1 MKKEGLLI
9 LLGILVALIFFYV
22 GLNKWRESKPESA
35 PSPMVVIP
43 TPPQPAQ
50 PISPPQEEKAK
61 EEPKAEEKEQTPP
74 PEPQKP
80 KEDLIAKK
88 IQEEKN
94 KEEKTKE
101 VQKTQEGKN
110 LTTQK
115 QEARKE
121 SEKVEKVKEEKIQKS
136 MAAKQEKQAEK
147 PKGEVKEYVI
157 QIGAFSSKENADRA
171 LGKAKSMGYRG
182 EIVNEDNFYKVRV
195 RVKTDDPKK
204 VLAKLRSAFGG
215 AIIKQ

>member
-1 MKKEGLLI
+1 MKKERLLI
-9 LLGILVALIFFYV
+9 LLGILIALIFFYV
-22 GLNKWRESKPESA
+22 GLNKWLESKPESA
-35 PSPMVVIP
+35 PPPVVVRP
-43 TPPQPAQ
+43 TPKQ

-61 EEPKAEEKEQTPP
+61 EEPKAEEKKQTPP

-88 IQEEKN
+88 IQEEK
-94 KEEKTKE
+94 TKE
-101 VQKTQEGKN
+101 VQKTQEGTN

-115 QEARKE
+115 QETRKE
-121 SEKVEKVKEEKIQKS
+121 V
-136 MAAKQEKQAEK
+136 AKQEKQAEK

-157 QIGAFSSKENADRA
+157 QIGAFSSKENAEKA
-171 LGKAKSMGYRG
+171 LEKAKSMGYKG
-182 EIVNEDNFYKVRV
+182 EIVSEDKFYKVRV
-195 RVKTDDPKK
+195 RVKTDDPNK

>member
-1 MKKEGLLI
+1 MRKERLFI
-9 LLGILVALIFFYV
+9 LLGTLIALIFFYV
-22 GLNKWRESKPESA
+22 GLNKWLESKPESA
-35 PSPMVVIP
+35 PPPVVVRP

-61 EEPKAEEKEQTPP
+61 EEPKAEEREQTPP
-74 PEPQKP
+74 PEPKKP
-80 KEDLIAKK
+80 KEDLIAQK
-88 IQEEKN
+88 IQ
-94 KEEKTKE
+94 EEKTKE
-101 VQKTQEGKN
+101 VQKTPESKN
-110 LTTQK
+110 LTAQR
-115 QEARKE
+115 QETRKE
-121 SEKVEKVKEEKIQKS
+121 V
-136 MAAKQEKQAEK
+136 AKQEKQAEK
-147 PKGEVKEYVI
+147 PKREVREYVI

-204 VLAKLRSAFGG
+204 VLAKLKATFGS

>member
-1 MKKEGLLI
+1 MRKERLLL
-9 LLGILVALIFFYV
+9 LLGTLIALIFFYV
-22 GLNKWRESKPESA
+22 GLNKWLEGKPESA
-35 PSPMVVIP
+35 PPPVVVRP
-43 TPPQPAQ
+43 APPQPAQ
-50 PISPPQEEKAK
+50 PISPPREEKAK
-61 EEPKAEEKEQTPP
+61 EEPKAEEKKQTPP

-110 LTTQK
+110 LTAQK
-115 QEARKE
+115 QETRKE
-121 SEKVEKVKEEKIQKS
+121 V
-136 MAAKQEKQAEK
+136 AKQEKQAEK

-171 LGKAKSMGYRG
+171 LEKAKSMGYRG
-182 EIVNEDNFYKVRV
+182 EIVSEDEFYKVRV
-195 RVKTDDPKK
+195 RVKTDDPNK
-204 VLAKLRSAFGG
+204 VLAQLRSAFGG

>member
-1 MKKEGLLI
+1 MKKERLLI

-22 GLNKWRESKPESA
+22 GLNKWLESKPESA
-35 PSPMVVIP
+35 PPPVVVRP
-43 TPPQPAQ
+43 TPKQPAQ
-50 PISPPQEEKAK
+50 PTTPPKEEKAK
-61 EEPKAEEKEQTPP
+61 EEPKVEEKKQAPP

-88 IQEEKN
+88 IQEEKK

-110 LTTQK
+110 LTAQR
-115 QEARKE
+115 QETRKE
-121 SEKVEKVKEEKIQKS
+121 V
-136 MAAKQEKQAEK
+136 AKQEKQAEK

-171 LGKAKSMGYRG
+171 LGKAKSMGYKG
-182 EIVNEDNFYKVRV
+182 EIVSEDKFYKVRV

-215 AIIKQ
+215 VIIKQ

>member
-1 MKKEGLLI
+1 MRRERFLI
-9 LLGILVALIFFYV
+9 LLGTLIALIFFYV
-22 GLNKWRESKPESA
+22 GLNKWLESKSESA
-35 PSPMVVIP
+35 QPPVVIKP

-50 PISPPQEEKAK
+50 PISPPQEEKAM
-61 EEPKAEEKEQTPP
+61 EEPELEEKKQVLPS
-74 PEPQKP
+74 EPQKQ
-80 KEDLIAKK
+80 KEDIIAQK
-88 IQEEKN
+88 IQEEKA
-94 KEEKTKE
+94 KE
-101 VQKTQEGKN
+101 VQKAQESKN
-110 LTTQK
+110 LTAQK

-121 SEKVEKVKEEKIQKS
+121 V
-136 MAAKQEKQAEK
+136 AKQEKRAEK

-171 LGKAKSMGYRG
+171 LEKAKSMGYRG

-204 VLAKLRSAFGG
+204 VLAKLKATFGG

>member
-1 MKKEGLLI
+1 MKKERLLI

-22 GLNKWRESKPESA
+22 GLNKWLESKPESA
-35 PSPMVVIP
+35 
-43 TPPQPAQ
+43 TPPVVVRTTPKQPAQ
-50 PISPPQEEKAK
+50 PTTPPKEEKAK
-61 EEPKAEEKEQTPP
+61 EEPKAEEKKQTPP

-80 KEDLIAKK
+80 KEDLIAQK

-101 VQKTQEGKN
+101 VQKTPEGKN
-110 LTTQK
+110 LTAQR
-115 QEARKE
+115 QETRKE
-121 SEKVEKVKEEKIQKS
+121 V
-136 MAAKQEKQAEK
+136 AKQEKQAEK

-171 LGKAKSMGYRG
+171 LGKAKSMGYKG
-182 EIVNEDNFYKVRV
+182 EIVSEDKFYKVRV

-215 AIIKQ
+215 VIIKQ

>member
-1 MKKEGLLI
+1 MRKERLLI
-9 LLGILVALIFFYV
+9 LLGTLIALIFFYV
-22 GLNKWRESKPESA
+22 GLNKWLESKPESA
-35 PSPMVVIP
+35 PPPVVVRP

-50 PISPPQEEKAK
+50 PASPPQEEKAK

-80 KEDLIAKK
+80 KEDLIAQK
-88 IQEEKN
+88 IQ
-94 KEEKTKE
+94 EEKTKE

-110 LTTQK
+110 LTAQK

-121 SEKVEKVKEEKIQKS
+121 V
-136 MAAKQEKQAEK
+136 AKQEKQAEK

-157 QIGAFSSKENADRA
+157 QIGAFSSKENAEKA
-171 LGKAKSMGYRG
+171 LEKAKSMGYRG
-182 EIVNEDNFYKVRV
+182 EIVSEDKFYKVRV

>member
-1 MKKEGLLI
+1 MKKERLLI
-9 LLGILVALIFFYV
+9 LLGILIALIFFYV
-22 GLNKWRESKPESA
+22 GLNKWLESKPESA
-35 PSPMVVIP
+35 PPPVVVRP

-50 PISPPQEEKAK
+50 PISPPKEEKAK
-61 EEPKAEEKEQTPP
+61 EEPNAEEKKQTPP

-88 IQEEKN
+88 IQEEK
-94 KEEKTKE
+94 TKE
-101 VQKTQEGKN
+101 VKKNQEGKN

-121 SEKVEKVKEEKIQKS
+121 V
-136 MAAKQEKQAEK
+136 AKQEKQAEK

-171 LGKAKSMGYRG
+171 LEKAKSMGYKG
-182 EIVNEDNFYKVRV
+182 EIVSEDKFYKVRV

-204 VLAKLRSAFGG
+204 ALAELKSSFGG